1 MVKSA
6 RQAEICGDPCRTP
19 LDLERT
25 RCNCFSV
32 GAAVPQEKEWKGR
45 GTLQSSALYVS
56 SLHSRQGCRLSHKSF
71 AISSAQCSLAETSL
85 SAETELTRSA
95 KCFGLH
101 ERQGQHDLNCV
112 QMEMD
117 LSSAEKWAAYSM
129 LPIRLHDQ
137 HLTLEQQ

>member
-1 MVKSA
+1 M
-6 RQAEICGDPCRTP
+6 
-19 LDLERT
+19 
-25 RCNCFSV
+25 
-32 GAAVPQEKEWKGR
+32 
-45 GTLQSSALYVS
+45 QSSVLYVS
-56 SLHSRQGCRLSHKSF
+56 PLHSLQGCRLSNKSF

-117 LSSAEKWAAYSM
+117 LSSAEKWAAHSM
-129 LPIRLHDQ
+129 LPVWLHGQ
-137 HLTLEQQ
+137 HSALEQQ